1 MLLISILTIGSAT
14 FAAESNYKIGVGKYN
29 INNSEKTDVAP
40 YVKNN
45 RTYLPLRFVGYAV
58 GIGDNN
64 IQWDQETQTAFLAQ
78 SDKIVAV
85 KVGDKAIFI
94 NNEKKPIDAPPEIKD
109 GRIMLPLRAVAEA
122 FDCEVQWY
130 PEYQVAQ
137 VTTK

>member
-1 MLLISILTIGSAT
+1 MLITSILTIGSSAI
-14 FAAESNYKIGVGKYN
+14 AADSNYKIGVGKYN
-29 INNSEKTDVAP
+29 INNSEKIDVAP

-64 IQWDQETQTAFLAQ
+64 IRWDQETQTAFLAQ

-85 KVGDKAIFI
+85 KVGGESLYI
-94 NNEKKPIDAPPEIKD
+94 NNESKLIDALPEIKD
-109 GRIMLPLRAVAEA
+109 DRIMLPLRAVAEA
-122 FDCEVQWY
+122 FDCEVKWY

-137 VTTK
+137 VITK